1 MHILQRTLGAKKKM
15 FYDSKMLNKV
25 LLRFTLRNDA
35 PEGPYFPC
43 VALTSPFTP
52 IRPMPRHLNPN
63 VTRALRRRVAG
74 CLLACVAFLAVRPV
88 LADPQGAAHDPQLER
103 RVKAAFLYKFL
114 GYADFPAN
122 AFVGDNAPLTIGVI
136 GADDMAVELGQA
148 VEGRLMN
155 RRRIVVLP
163 LHDNELATP
172 VHLLFVGGHDPEL
185 VGRMLNQASGAMLV
199 VTECDGGLQK
209 GSAINFRV
217 IGERVRF
224 DVAPGA
230 AERKGVRLSSRLLTV
245 AHRGQRGGQP

>member
-1 MHILQRTLGAKKKM
+1 MH
-15 FYDSKMLNKV
+15 
-25 LLRFTLRNDA
+25 
-35 PEGPYFPC
+35 
-43 VALTSPFTP
+43 
-52 IRPMPRHLNPN
+52 RHLNPI

-74 CLLACVAFLAVRPV
+74 CLLACVALLSLRPALAE
-88 LADPQGAAHDPQLER
+88 PQGAGASPQLER
-103 RVKAAFLYKFL
+103 KVKAAFLYKFL

-122 AFVGDNAPLTIGVI
+122 AYVGDGAPLTIGVV
-136 GADDMAVELGQA
+136 GADDMAAELGQA

-163 LHDNELATP
+163 LREADLATP

-185 VGRMLNQASGAMLV
+185 VGRLLRQASGAMLV
-199 VTECDGGLQK
+199 VTECEGGLQQ

-245 AHRGQRGGQP
+245 AHRVQKGGQ

>member
-1 MHILQRTLGAKKKM
+1 
-15 FYDSKMLNKV
+15 V
-25 LLRFTLRNDA
+25 PFTQ
-35 PEGPYFPC
+35 PYVFP
-43 VALTSPFTP
+43 LTSPLIP
-52 IRPMPRHLNPN
+52 IRPMHRHLNPI

-74 CLLACVAFLAVRPV
+74 CLLACVALISLRPV
-88 LADPQGAAHDPQLER
+88 LAEPQGASPQLER
-103 RVKAAFLYKFL
+103 KVKAAFLYKFL

-136 GADDMAVELGQA
+136 GADDMAAELGQA
-148 VEGRLMN
+148 VEGRLLN

-163 LHDNELATP
+163 LHDTELGTP
-172 VHLLFVGGHDPEL
+172 VHLLFVGGRDPEL
-185 VGRMLNQASGAMLV
+185 VGRLLRQASGAMLV
-199 VTECDGGLQK
+199 VTECDGGLQQ

-245 AHRGQRGGQP
+245 AHRVQKGGQ